1 MLSMRLSSY
10 FAGIAVMKHRY
21 DTALIELDNYA
32 NQDIMNRV
40 YRLRTVKAAL
50 TLLFVTR
57 MYVIIL

>member
-32 NQDIMNRV
+32 NMNRV
-40 YRLRTVKAAL
+40 YRLRTVKVAL

-57 MYVIIL
+57 MYAIILL